1 MATNYKPKESFETRT
16 AVKLLIPTIAAF
28 HGVQEPEYP
37 SDGHICFVNWKSY
50 GGTEVIENGVR
61 SILDTATVTMRYRP
75 DVRAGCRFLRTDGAV
90 YEIKGEP
97 ENVDM
102 NGLWLICKVDRVKG
116 YG

>member
-1 MATNYKPKESFETRT
+1 MAENYKPKAAFETRT
-16 AVKLLIPTIAAF
+16 AVKLLVPTISSY
-28 HGVQEPEYP
+28 HGVQEQTYP
-37 SDGHICFVNWKSY
+37 VTGCTCFVNWKSY
-50 GGTEVIENGVR
+50 GGTEIIENGVR

-102 NGLWLICKVDRVKG
+102 NGLWLVCKVERVKG
-116 YG
+116 FG